1 MSVLDAAKAVTDHA
15 RPSTYGPP
23 AMNHGCTAA
32 LMEAYL
38 RKKYGAARFDA
49 LDVCAFNMLQK
60 ISRLAH
66 TKDHRDSLVDIC
78 GYAQN
83 WGAILDVWESA
94 ENLYVDLAGDA
105 EG

>member
-1 MSVLDAAKAVTDHA
+1 
-15 RPSTYGPP
+15 
-23 AMNHGCTAA
+23 
-32 LMEAYL
+32 MEAYL

-78 GYAQN
+78 GYAAN
-83 WGAILDVWESA
+83 WESILGMMEA
-94 ENLYVDLAGDA
+94 STLATEYIDLAGG

>member
-1 MSVLDAAKAVTDHA
+1 MSVLDEAKAVTSDP
-15 RPSTYGPP
+15 RPSKYGPP
-23 AMNHGCTAA
+23 HANHGCTAA

-38 RKKYGAARFDA
+38 RKKYGAAAFDA

-78 GYAQN
+78 GYAAN
-83 WGAILDVWESA
+83 WEMILERWAADSVSTE
-94 ENLYVDLAGDA
+94 YVDLAG
-105 EG
+105 G